1 MLLLISLAGCKTKKS
16 HVVKSSHD
24 SSYVNHGIRSVDIA
38 AVSSRGING
47 KSRIVTDWKNLIR
60 LTGFTGTIT
69 PDGKVEGQADS
80 ADIQQSGN
88 KDEKSDQRISESDST
103 NFSESSETT
112 EEGEV
117 KNESLDKGNQ
127 TEGFDIPWY
136 AWLFAI
142 GGIILAIS
150 LFKK

>member
-16 HVVKSSHD
+16 HVLKSSND

-47 KSRIVTDWKNLIR
+47 RSHIVTDWKNLIR